1 MFKRLRSSRKP
12 DKQAKST
19 ETDEKIPTMD
29 LVQHINELR
38 KRLLIALAAMV
49 VMTAIA
55 MAFGEQM
62 IDFLAQP
69 IGGVENLVSIEVT
82 ENVGVFM
89 RVTLLAGFIASLPI
103 MLYEVIAFVM
113 PGLLPSERRGLLIAI
128 PFATLLFVIGVAF
141 AYYVMLPAAL
151 PFLISFIGVQTTP
164 RLSNYYKFITNLMF
178 WIGLS
183 FETPLLVYVLARL
196 RIVSAAVLVKQW
208 RIAII
213 VIAIIAAVATPTPD
227 PINMGLLMLP
237 LFLLYWL
244 SVLLA
249 AIAGKRKKEEPQT
262 V

>member
-1 MFKRLRSSRKP
+1 M
-12 DKQAKST
+12 
-19 ETDEKIPTMD
+19 M
-29 LVQHINELR
+29 QHITELR

-55 MAFGEQM
+55 TAFGEQM

-82 ENVGVFM
+82 ENIGVFM

-103 MLYEVIAFVM
+103 LLYELIAFVM
-113 PGLLPSERRGLLIAI
+113 PGLMPSERRGLLIAI
-128 PFATLLFVIGVAF
+128 PFATLLFVIGIAF

-164 RLSNYYKFITNLMF
+164 RLSNYYKFVTNLMF
-178 WIGLS
+178 WVGLS
-183 FETPLLVYVLARL
+183 FETPLVVYVLARL
-196 RIVSAAVLVKQW
+196 RVVTARMLIKQW
-208 RIAII
+208 RIAIV

-249 AIAGKRKKEEPQT
+249 VFAGRRRKEEPQP
-262 V
+262 VQG